1 MHKPLHSHRH
11 HRPGIPGRQ
20 RRAAAALLAALLATG
35 SWAADPITEKQIRQ
49 VIQATDAAAQQRDT
63 GRIGDYLSE
72 DFQRIIEFPH
82 QHLMAKVK
90 LDKQK
95 YLELIDAG
103 WDSAESYRYHRGET
117 VIHVMPDGVSGLS
130 YSTVTENVTQDGDS
144 MVSRF
149 REHAFYAL
157 EDGQVVITRISGH
170 TLVGDTTPASG
181 Q

>member
-1 MHKPLHSHRH
+1 MHNPLLSHRQ
-11 HRPGIPGRQ
+11 HRPGMPGRQ
-20 RRAAAALLAALLATG
+20 WRAAAALLAALLATG
-35 SWAADPITEKQIRQ
+35 SRAADPLTEQQIRQ

-63 GRIGDYLSE
+63 GGIGDYLSE
-72 DFQRIIEFPH
+72 DFEKIIEFPH
-82 QHLMAKVK
+82 EQYMARVK

-130 YSTVTENVTQDGDS
+130 YSTVTENVIQDGDS

-157 EDGQVVITRISGH
+157 EDGRVVITRISGH
-170 TLVGDTTPASG
+170 TLVGDTTPG
-181 Q
+181 PGP

>member
-1 MHKPLHSHRH
+1 MNRCAVPLLS
-11 HRPGIPGRQ
+11 
-20 RRAAAALLAALLATG
+20 ALLLACGPLAAERM
-35 SWAADPITEKQIRQ
+35 TEQQIRQ
-49 VIQATDAAAQQRDT
+49 VIQATDAAAQERDT
-63 GRIGDYLSE
+63 GSIGGYLSE
-72 DFQRIIEFPH
+72 DFEKIIEFPH
-82 QHLMAKVK
+82 EKYMARVK
-90 LDKQK
+90 LDKQQ

-103 WDSAESYRYHRGET
+103 WESAESYRYHRGET

-130 YSTVTENVTQDGDS
+130 YSTVTENVVLDGDS

-157 EDGQVVITRISGH
+157 EDDRVVITRISGH